1 MNRTFPALSARPLA
15 AHATFWEP
23 SFAAP
28 SITPNDPAISVMTDL
43 KQVSA
48 VTIDAEATIAS
59 AMRVM
64 VRRNVRLL
72 FVVNIDNEIDGLL
85 TATDLLGEKPVL
97 YVSEH
102 GGSRSEIRVREL
114 MTPHAQIEVLAFAEV
129 RSARVG
135 HVVATL
141 ENSGRQHALVGDYD
155 GEGRPMVRGIF
166 SASQLARQLGYPLQS
181 VKAGYSFADIES
193 ALNH

>member
-1 MNRTFPALSARPLA
+1 MNRTYPALSARPLA
-15 AHATFWEP
+15 MHATFWEP
-23 SFAAP
+23 SFAA
-28 SITPNDPAISVMTDL
+28 SAVSAEDPALSVMTDL

-48 VTIDAEATIAS
+48 VTIDAEATIRS
-59 AMRVM
+59 AMRIM

-72 FVVNIDNEIDGLL
+72 FVVNIDNEIDGVI

-102 GGSRSEIRVREL
+102 GGTRSEIRVREL
-114 MTPHAQIEVLAFAEV
+114 MTPQSQIEVLAFAEV

-135 HVVATL
+135 HVVASL
-141 ENSGRQHALVGDYD
+141 QHSQRQHALVADYD
-155 GEGRPMVRGIF
+155 ADGRPMVRGIF
-166 SASQLARQLGYPLQS
+166 SASQLARQLGYPVQTGLS
-181 VKAGYSFADIES
+181 AFSFADIES